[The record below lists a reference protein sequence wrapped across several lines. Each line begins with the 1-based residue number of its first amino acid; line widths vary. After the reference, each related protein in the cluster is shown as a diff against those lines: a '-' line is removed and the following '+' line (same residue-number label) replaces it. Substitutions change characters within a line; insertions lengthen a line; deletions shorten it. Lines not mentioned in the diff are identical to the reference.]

1 MAGGSN
7 GYRAALVRR
16 QPTPGLISSLPG
28 TAGLPPVISFSTSYR
43 ELDSAVRRTMRR
55 IGNGSS
61 SDNTRPL
68 DCTGGSVITLRGRRA
83 GGLLPRCYQDRTNQS
98 HQAPCREHPV
108 WWFPVG
114 LGWLRLDFLKFVN
127 RRSRRS
133 GNLKLEGSQRIQ
145 IGEPTGARTQDPRLK
160 KAKRWIHTA
169 AWFCEGFPVD
179 LVQSMQ
185 SFVSTDSMELQE
197 FFPLRRFLAHN

>member
-1 MAGGSN
+1 
-7 GYRAALVRR
+7 
-16 QPTPGLISSLPG
+16 LPR
-28 TAGLPPVISFSTSYR
+28 TAGLLPFISFSTSYR

-127 RRSRRS
+127 RRSSRS
-133 GNLKLEGSQRIQ
+133 GNLKLEGSQRIRP
-145 IGEPTGARTQDPRLK
+145 GTRSRLEL
-160 KAKRWIHTA
+160 RESPLYQETLI
-169 AWFCEGFPVD
+169 PV
-179 LVQSMQ
+179 LVPIQNLPQSQ
-185 SFVSTDSMELQE
+185 
-197 FFPLRRFLAHN
+197 

>member
-1 MAGGSN
+1 MAGGSA

-16 QPTPGLISSLPG
+16 QPTPGLISSLPR
-28 TAGLPPVISFSTSYR
+28 TAGLPPFISFSTSYR
-43 ELDSAVRRTMRR
+43 DLDSAVRRTMRR

-83 GGLLPRCYQDRTNQS
+83 GGLLPHCHQDRTNQS

-114 LGWLRLDFLKFVN
+114 LGCLRLDFLKFVN
-127 RRSRRS
+127 RRSAAHKAPTAETHSQIITGKRTSSLSMLHWDMRR
-133 GNLKLEGSQRIQ
+133 R
-145 IGEPTGARTQDPRLK
+145 
-160 KAKRWIHTA
+160 
-169 AWFCEGFPVD
+169 
-179 LVQSMQ
+179 
-185 SFVSTDSMELQE
+185 
-197 FFPLRRFLAHN
+197 